1 MPESAILKL
10 IKSILLPVDTESL
23 RSVVGEVRQ
32 DVQSTSWLQLFHRI
46 EGVAILILIPG
57 MVVLGGVVINNSNFS
72 WNNLS
77 AIGPQYVIGVLLIA
91 LLLTVK
97 SIIWVVKRINKGE
110 SVWGVNHRSYS
121 SIIYQLIVSSVF
133 VISAIYVIYNMNT
146 PIDMLIVLSITS
158 FFILGCIIA
167 GVSGILTCVFLIY
180 GFN

>member
-1 MPESAILKL
+1 
-10 IKSILLPVDTESL
+10 
-23 RSVVGEVRQ
+23 
-32 DVQSTSWLQLFHRI
+32 
-46 EGVAILILIPG
+46 

-110 SVWGVNHRSYS
+110 SVWGGEPQKLFKYNISAD
-121 SIIYQLIVSSVF
+121 SIICICYLSYLYHLQYEYTNRYADSLIHS
-133 VISAIYVIYNMNT
+133 
-146 PIDMLIVLSITS
+146 S